1 MQPHHTV
8 DWRTLPTGSAP
19 HPSAI
24 SSSVP
29 FGHWNTMVGLLGRGE
44 GGKQLSLHWSCGHPL
59 FAVGEAPLI
68 CLQDLPRAHLPPP
81 GLKGPCSICRMGA
94 PSVEWSPLLQPPQP
108 QDPCS
113 WLVQLAPRIKCVTS
127 REQEPS
133 QTCGRLSIFRHL
145 LRAWELVDMCGG

>member
-29 FGHWNTMVGLLGRGE
+29 FGHWNTMVGLLGRRGRGQTAVSSLE
-44 GGKQLSLHWSCGHPL
+44 LWSSPLCCRGGTTDLSPGPSQGTSPS
-59 FAVGEAPLI
+59 
-68 CLQDLPRAHLPPP
+68 P

-133 QTCGRLSIFRHL
+133 QTCGCLSIFRHL